1 MTFYLE
7 FVKANP
13 LLAAF
18 IQFGILGFLGEIVSY
33 FITKRPL
40 KEIGNWIQIILKM
53 LAWGILGIIIKYGFT
68 GMRGFLNGLIEH
80 NMIMHMKSGTIL
92 YAFFLS
98 VFTNI
103 IFGPQMMTFHRV
115 EENLIM
121 KKKGFQ
127 GIENSFK
134 TLIWFWIPAHT
145 ITFALPVDYQ
155 IGLAALW
162 SVVLGIIIGS
172 AKGNRKS

>member
-1 MTFYLE
+1 MAFYLS

-13 LLAAF
+13 LLSAF
-18 IQFGILGFLGEIVSY
+18 IQFGILGFLGEVVSY

-68 GMRGFLNGLIEH
+68 GMRGFLNNLIEH
-80 NMIMHMKSGTIL
+80 NMMMYMKNGTIL

-115 EENLIM
+115 EENIIM
-121 KKKGFQ
+121 KRQGFQ

-145 ITFALPVDYQ
+145 VTFALPVDYQ

-162 SVVLGIIIGS
+162 SVVLGVILGS
-172 AKGNRKS
+172 AKKAEKR

>member
-1 MTFYLE
+1 
-7 FVKANP
+7 
-13 LLAAF
+13 
-18 IQFGILGFLGEIVSY
+18 
-33 FITKRPL
+33 
-40 KEIGNWIQIILKM
+40 M

>member
-7 FVKANP
+7 FVKSNP

-18 IQFGILGFLGEIVSY
+18 IQFALLGFLGEIVSY
-33 FITKRPL
+33 FITKKPL
-40 KEIGNWIQIILKM
+40 REVGNWLQIILKM
-53 LAWGILGIIIKYGFT
+53 VAWGILGIIIKYGFT
-68 GMRGFLNGLIEH
+68 GMRGFLNNLIEH
-80 NMIMHMKSGTIL
+80 NMFMYVKSGTVM

-103 IFGPQMMTFHRV
+103 LFGPQMMAFHRV
-115 EENLIM
+115 EENIIM
-121 KKKGFQ
+121 RRKGFE

-145 ITFALPVDYQ
+145 VTFSLPADYQ

-162 SVVLGIIIGS
+162 SVVLGIILGS
-172 AKGNRKS
+172 SKKTKKQ

>member
-1 MTFYLE
+1 MSFYLS

-13 LLAAF
+13 LPAAF
-18 IQFGILGFLGEIVSY
+18 IQFAILGFLGEIVSY

-40 KEIGNWIQIILKM
+40 KEAGNVFQVVLKM
-53 LAWGILGIIIKYGFT
+53 AAWGILGIIIKYGFT
-68 GMRGFLNGLIEH
+68 GMRGFLDSLIEH
-80 NMIMHMKSGTIL
+80 NMIAFMKRGTIV

-98 VFTNI
+98 TFTNI
-103 IFGPQMMTFHRV
+103 LFGPQMMAFHRV

-121 KKKGFQ
+121 RKRGFE

-145 ITFALPVDYQ
+145 VTFSLPADYQ

-162 SVVLGIIIGS
+162 SVVLGIILGS
-172 AKGNRKS
+172 SKGIKKS